1 MPAAHASQL
10 PVGDEE
16 KFPAG
21 QGVHDHE
28 VPALEYSPLKH
39 GSQVASL
46 PPSEVWPGAHDMH
59 SSPTLS
65 YFSPTAQVDRTRRLA
80 PGPRNVSAS
89 SPRPAPC
96 ASVET
101 RPGVFATPTRC
112 IRAATDASAM
122 NPARV

>member
-21 QGVHDHE
+21 QGVHNHE
-28 VPALEYSPLKH
+28 VPALEYSPFKH

-46 PPSEVWPGAHDMH
+46 PPSEVWPGAEF
-59 SSPTLS
+59 
-65 YFSPTAQVDRTRRLA
+65 YRL
-80 PGPRNVSAS
+80 
-89 SPRPAPC
+89 APC